1 MDRHIQPMRERH
13 SRNDKGENR
22 RQLHVLREC
31 YGLSRTRD
39 AKGNIVKRNLMD
51 CVNCVQASIG
61 GGTESRQVL
70 VVEVYEDTELC
81 DARQE

>member
-22 RQLHVLREC
+22 RQQYVLREC

-39 AKGNIVKRNLMD
+39 AKGNIIKRSLRD

-70 VVEVYEDTELC
+70 VVEVYEEDNVLQ
-81 DARQE
+81 RR